1 MRQVIPIRGSILGHN
16 YYDGSDRD
24 IGYGALGSDEGMR
37 ESDILPYCRI
47 YCPDHSLADAIIKN
61 TYNHQF
67 NHREFYIRY
76 ARPHYA
82 NIIEAYL
89 DFSCVF
95 SGNNGV
101 KIVMTD
107 CDANLSP
114 QILSRAVI
122 DELWK
127 KATGKT
133 TPITGNGQI
142 RISGLILKE
151 MIPESRGEAFAICL
165 AFDSP
170 PKNFYI
176 DQMNLLLG
184 TELLV

>member
-24 IGYGALGSDEGMR
+24 IGYGALGIDEFMR
-37 ESDILPYCRI
+37 ESDIFPYSRI
-47 YCPDHSLADAIIKN
+47 HCPDKTFIDAVIEN
-61 TYNHQF
+61 TYNHQLD
-67 NHREFYIRY
+67 NREVYIRY

-82 NIIEAYL
+82 RLVEAYL
-89 DFSCVF
+89 DFSCIF

-107 CDANLSP
+107 CDADLSP
-114 QILSRAVI
+114 QILSRATI

-127 KATGKT
+127 KATGK
-133 TPITGNGQI
+133 ITSINGNGQI

-151 MIPESRGEAFAICL
+151 IIPEGRGEAFAICL
-165 AFDSP
+165 SFDSP
-170 PKNFYI
+170 PKSFYI